1 MRRGLFG
8 IFRVCALIGMAACG
22 PVAFDRAAL
31 PVEPVIVEDAVI
43 ESQSLDCPATDMEDG
58 IGGTG
63 CPAID

>member
-1 MRRGLFG
+1 MRRGLFRA
-8 IFRVCALIGMAACG
+8 FRVCALIGMAACS
-22 PVAFDRAAL
+22 PVAFDKAAL

-43 ESQSLDCPATDMEDG
+43 ESRSLDCTATNMEDG